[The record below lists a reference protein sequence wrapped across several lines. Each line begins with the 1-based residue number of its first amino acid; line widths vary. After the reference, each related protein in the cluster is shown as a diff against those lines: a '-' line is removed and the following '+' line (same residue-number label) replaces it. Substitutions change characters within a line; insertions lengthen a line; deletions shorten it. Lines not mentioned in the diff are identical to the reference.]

1 MSTISTKILDLK
13 GLDYITEVATPDLV
27 VEGYGE
33 DIKKE
38 DVGDYVTQVGIASTL
53 TSQFK
58 TSEPEINEPEEPT
71 EETPKDEVVEE
82 SPEVTEEVTNVV
94 NNEVTNEVT
103 KDEPS
108 TTEEEIVVDETTP
121 TSDDTIE

>member
-1 MSTISTKILDLK
+1 MSTISTKISDLK

-58 TSEPEINEPEEPT
+58 ESEIKESEIKGSEPEINESEIKEPEE
-71 EETPKDEVVEE
+71 EAPKDEVVEE
-82 SPEVTEEVTNVV
+82 SPEVIEEI
-94 NNEVTNEVT
+94 

-108 TTEEEIVVDETTP
+108 TTEEEIVVDETTS

>member
-58 TSEPEINEPEEPT
+58 GSEPEIKEPE

-82 SPEVTEEVTNVV
+82 SPEVIEETNEVTN
-94 NNEVTNEVT
+94 EETNEVT

-108 TTEEEIVVDETTP
+108 ITEEEIVVDETTS
-121 TSDDTIE
+121 TSNDTIE

>member
-1 MSTISTKILDLK
+1 MNTISTKISDLK

-53 TSQFK
+53 TSQFN
-58 TSEPEINEPEEPT
+58 EPEIKDHE

-82 SPEVTEEVTNVV
+82 SPEVIEE
-94 NNEVTNEVT
+94 T

-108 TTEEEIVVDETTP
+108 TTEEEIVVDETSSTP
-121 TSDDTIE
+121 DDTIE

>member
-1 MSTISTKILDLK
+1 MNTISTKISDLK

-38 DVGDYVTQVGIASTL
+38 YVGDYVTQVGIASTL

-58 TSEPEINEPEEPT
+58 ESEPEIKEPE

-82 SPEVTEEVTNVV
+82 SPEVIEETNEVTN
-94 NNEVTNEVT
+94 EETNEVT

-108 TTEEEIVVDETTP
+108 TTEEEIVVDETTSTP
-121 TSDDTIE
+121 DDTIE

>member
-1 MSTISTKILDLK
+1 MNTISTKILDLK
-13 GLDYITEVATPDLV
+13 GLDCITEVATPDLV
-27 VEGYGE
+27 VKGYGE

-58 TSEPEINEPEEPT
+58 GSEPE

-82 SPEVTEEVTNVV
+82 SPEVIEE
-94 NNEVTNEVT
+94 TNEVT
-103 KDEPS
+103 KDESS
-108 TTEEEIVVDETTP
+108 TTEEEIVVDDSVTE
-121 TSDDTIE
+121 